1 MSMNLGY
8 FVGTMLFGVVL
19 VLLVCVIATLVAW
32 HRSMGTA
39 VGDWT
44 ADTGG
49 LGYAG
54 AALVF
59 AVLLTALAAMYFWSS
74 INHVML
80 FWAAFILTRPLGAA
94 AGVATPPGSPTRQIR
109 CSSARIASRQGNTA
123 GAIALRSSLCCGPGN
138 CYAMKRSRR
147 WLTRIN
153 PGAAFAG
160 RVSRVIKKSGINAD

>member
-1 MSMNLGY
+1 MKRKLLISFAACAVAALPLMPAVAANTLGETAGDTASMSMNLGY

-94 AGVATPPGSPTRQIR
+94 ARAR
-109 CSSARIASRQGNTA
+109 SAA
-123 GAIALRSSLCCGPGN
+123 ALRGSHPGK
-138 CYAMKRSRR
+138 AILLVRSRYGH
-147 WLTRIN
+147 LCVVAPAT
-153 PGAAFAG
+153 
-160 RVSRVIKKSGINAD
+160 VTL